1 MMNMQTA
8 LTEFGVTD
16 TTLSA
21 DEINFL
27 DEQGYLPLP
36 NILSDER
43 VAMFRQRLDDIA
55 AAEGDK
61 AGTEVHQ
68 EAGTTRLSNLI
79 DKDPMFEICYTHPR
93 VIAAMDHVLKS
104 DFKLSSLNSRASLPG
119 EGLQALHADWGEGV
133 SPDDF
138 QVCNSIWLLVDFT
151 EENGATRVVPGSHR
165 SGQTPSEAL
174 DDAKAP
180 HPDEILL
187 TASAG
192 TVVIFNSHTWHG
204 GTVNKTGVPRYALHS
219 YFCRRHQSQ
228 QLNQKE
234 HLSAETV
241 SRLSPAARYILDV

>member
-1 MMNMQTA
+1 MMNMQAA
-8 LTEFGVTD
+8 LTDLGVTD
-16 TTLSA
+16 TTLTA

-36 NILSDER
+36 NILSDEQ
-43 VAMFRQRLDDIA
+43 VGIFRQRLDDIA
-55 AAEGDK
+55 AAEGDN

-151 EENGATRVVPGSHR
+151 EENGATRVVPRSHR

-174 DDAKAP
+174 DDPKAP

-204 GTVNKTGVPRYALHS
+204 GTINKTDASRYALHS

-234 HLSAETV
+234 HLSPETV
-241 SRLSPAARYILDV
+241 SCLSPAARYILDV